1 MQNTIL
7 LVDDEPAIVQALAS
21 ELRLQGY
28 HVHTA
33 SSGKDGLAIIEKN
46 KVDILITDLRMPG
59 MDGLELLSRTTAINN
74 ELQAIVLTGYG
85 DMQNAVEALNRG
97 ASGYMLKPPD
107 LKELSIHIENC
118 LRRSALNREL
128 RDKNEALENEIQL
141 RRQAEVSLI
150 QAKEAAEHAN
160 RAKSTF
166 LANMSHEIRTP
177 MTAIIGLSDLA
188 IKAQLS
194 PKVRDY
200 LNKIKTASY
209 SLLNLINDILDVSKI
224 EAGHLHLDVVPFD
237 LEEMFDRLADVFKKP
252 AADKGLELVQSLPRV
267 DACHLEGDP
276 IRLEQVLINLV
287 GNAIKFTHEGEIVLK
302 AVVSE
307 EEDPNR
313 FVLTFSVSDTGIGMD
328 KDKIPTLFNA
338 FIQEDGSTTRN
349 YGGTGLGLTI
359 SRHIVEMMGGTLQV
373 DSEQGK
379 GSCFYFT
386 IVLGRCEEAARH
398 RAILP
403 KDIQGMRV
411 LVCDD
416 SPIAL
421 ETLKS
426 DLKMLRLDPVL
437 VDSGSRCLEELD
449 AAAEKEQPFPLVL
462 MDWRMPKMDG
472 IETTGKI
479 LQRPNP
485 PKIVMLTAFGR
496 DEIMQRATE
505 SGVHAFL
512 TKPATRSLL
521 LETILHVFNIGSLD
535 SFNGGGRNVGK
546 DDPPCSF
553 LSTRVL
559 LVEDNS
565 INQQLLQEILENIGI
580 TIEIAN
586 NGLEAVQ
593 QVRQSVFDLILMDI
607 QMPKMDGYTAT
618 RRIRDLGGFEK
629 LPIIAMT
636 AYAMEGDR
644 QRCLEAGMN
653 DHVSKPIDK
662 RQLYKAL
669 MKWIPVAQ
677 QSKAKVSS
685 DNQSLAWSLRTLPE
699 KVPGIVL
706 AVGLERI
713 DHNEKLY
720 RTLLYRFAN
729 EFSETTLLVKAGMEG
744 KRNEDLT
751 DACHLLHT
759 VRGISGNLGA
769 MDLTKA
775 ASALEEGILEDRR
788 HDWPD
793 LFQDFS
799 DCLSLVLQSINE
811 LQLKQ
816 SKDGQSLMKNTK
828 NAPMDIAEAKAFEPL
843 LRELSVSIENKRF
856 KAAVLLENMKSMV
869 HDPVAL
875 KMVAAL
881 ESDLARFDFESAGK
895 RLKTFIDVMGATLRE
910 EAAS

>member
-1 MQNTIL
+1 MQKTIL
-7 LVDDEPAIVQALAS
+7 LVDDEPAIIQALAS

-33 SSGKDGLAIIEKN
+33 SSGKDGLAIIKDN

-118 LRRSALNREL
+118 LRRNALNREL
-128 RDKNEALENEIQL
+128 RDKNEALEKEIQL

-237 LEEMFDRLADVFKKP
+237 LEEMFDRIADVLKKP
-252 AADKGLELVQSLPRV
+252 AADKGLELVQSLPQV

-287 GNAIKFTHEGEIVLK
+287 GNAIKFTHEGEIVLN

-307 EEDPNR
+307 EKPDQL
-313 FVLTFSVSDTGIGMD
+313 VLTFSVSDTGIGMD
-328 KDKIPTLFNA
+328 KDKIPNLFNA

-373 DSEQGK
+373 ESEQGK

-386 IVLGRCEEAARH
+386 IALGRCEEAARS

-403 KDIQGMRV
+403 EDVQGMRV

-416 SPIAL
+416 NHIAL
-421 ETLKS
+421 ETLKN
-426 DLKMLRLDPVL
+426 DLKILRLDPVL

-449 AAAEKEQPFPLVL
+449 AATEKGEPFPLVL

-479 LQRPNP
+479 VQRSNP

-521 LETILHVFNIGSLD
+521 LETILHVFNIGNVD
-535 SFNGGGRNVGK
+535 SFKGGGRNSGK
-546 DDPPCSF
+546 DDSPCCF

-586 NGLEAVQ
+586 NGLDAVQ

-669 MKWIPVAQ
+669 MKWIPEAQ
-677 QSKAKVSS
+677 QSKGKVFSE
-685 DNQSLAWSLRTLPE
+685 NQSLVWSLRTLPE
-699 KVPGIVL
+699 KMPGIVL

-729 EFSETTLLVKAGMEG
+729 EFSETAVLVKAGMEG

-775 ASALEEGILEDRR
+775 ASVLEEGILEDRR
-788 HDWPD
+788 NDWPD
-793 LFQDFS
+793 LFQEFS
-799 DCLSLVLQSINE
+799 NCLSLVLQSINE
-811 LQLKQ
+811 LQIKY
-816 SKDGQSLMKNTK
+816 SKDGQGLMKKST
-828 NAPMDIAEAKAFEPL
+828 NAPMAITEAKAFEPL

-856 KAAVLLENMKSMV
+856 KASVLLENMKSMV

-881 ESDLARFDFESAGK
+881 ESDLAHFDFDSAGK
-895 RLKTFIDVMGATLRE
+895 RLKTFIDVMGATMHGEVL
-910 EAAS
+910 S